1 MGTDIG
7 ITFLELRLPNR
18 PLKIAGVVLHDPESH
33 CIVVKMHKDW
43 RGLADAE
50 DEEVLAEYEHGL
62 VKLASEMGAEP
73 FLDHLDANFSHTIR
87 PSCEYAVHRPAGNL
101 DEYAEELLR
110 QLR

>member
-1 MGTDIG
+1 MGTHIG

-18 PLKIAGVVLHDPESH
+18 PLTVAGAVLYDRENQS
-33 CIVVKMHKDW
+33 IVVKMHNDW
-43 RGLADAE
+43 RGMADAE

-62 VKLASEMGAEP
+62 VQLANEMGAER
-73 FLDHLDANFSHTIR
+73 FLDHLNANFSHTIR
-87 PSCEYAVHRPAGNL
+87 PSCEYTVHRPAGKL